1 MSHALIIDGNMAVSR
16 AITSR
21 LSAFG
26 FSSFDHTWTK
36 QQARAA
42 VAHRRA
48 DPIVAGDHI
57 SSGSPLEIAR
67 EIASVSQALFLAV
80 IADRCM
86 FQRSLPNDATIDGPY
101 PLTQLD
107 TAFAHASE
115 WTTSGDEPS
124 QSVREVPTHSKGV
137 KSK

>member
-1 MSHALIIDGNMAVSR
+1 MSHALIIDDNMAVSR

-26 FSSFDHTWTK
+26 FSSFDHTWTE

-67 EIASVSQALFLAV
+67 EIASVSQAPFLAV
-80 IADRCM
+80 TTDRCM

-107 TAFAHASE
+107 TALARAGE
-115 WTTSGDEPS
+115 RTTRGDEPS
-124 QSVREVPTHSKGV
+124 QSVREAPTDVKGA
-137 KSK
+137 KSR